1 MKAFYDEKPKPFH
14 KVGNGSYL
22 YRYDIKSY
30 EIDGMEDIETA
41 TGWKCQEVVI
51 WGNLTKDK
59 ITRAVITD
67 RWDNDLENKILN
79 DYMASKQGVFGTDR
93 NNECEIR
100 YMEFLTEREALKS
113 SINRDW
119 EVFNE

>member
-14 KVGNGSYL
+14 EVGNGSYL
-22 YRYDIKSY
+22 YRYGIKSY
-30 EIDGMEDIETA
+30 EVEGMGDTETT
-41 TGWKCQEVVI
+41 TGWMCQEVVI

-79 DYMASKQGVFGTDR
+79 DYMASKQGVFGADR